1 MFFTYLDDT
10 PVGKLLIAGDENGL
24 RHVSFEKSHYSAP
37 ITSPGDDWERN
48 ARPFREPIRQLKAY
62 FSGKLRAFDLPL
74 AAEGTEFQRRVWKAL
89 CTVPYGVTASY
100 GEVAKSV
107 GNPAASRA
115 VGLANGRNP
124 IAIIVPCHRII
135 GSSGKLVGYGGG
147 LHHKQTLLR
156 LEGVASCT
164 SAISVIGIG
173 PARAATA

>member
-37 ITSPGDDWERN
+37 TTKPGNDWQRCDQ
-48 ARPFREPIRQLKAY
+48 PFTETLQQLKAY
-62 FSGKLRAFDLPL
+62 FSGKLRAFDLPM

-89 CTVPYGVTASY
+89 CAVPYGVTASY

-124 IAIIVPCHRII
+124 IAIIIPCHRII
-135 GSSGKLVGYGGG
+135 GRSGKLVGYGGG

-156 LEGVASCT
+156 LEGVA
-164 SAISVIGIG
+164 
-173 PARAATA
+173 

>member
-1 MFFTYLDDT
+1 MQEPEVMFFTHLEGT

-24 RHVSFEKSHYSAP
+24 RHVSFEESHFSAP
-37 ITSPGDDWERN
+37 VTTPRDDWELN
-48 ARPFREPIRQLKAY
+48 EKPLKDAVRQLKAY
-62 FSGKLRAFDLPL
+62 FSGKLRVFDVPL

-89 CTVPYGVTASY
+89 SKVPYGVTTSY
-100 GEVAKSV
+100 GEIAKSV

-147 LHHKQTLLR
+147 LHHKQTLLK
-156 LEGVASCT
+156 LEGVA
-164 SAISVIGIG
+164 
-173 PARAATA
+173 PEQF

>member
-24 RHVSFEKSHYSAP
+24 RHVAFEKSHYSAP
-37 ITSPGDDWERN
+37 ITSPGDDWERCDK
-48 ARPFREPIRQLKAY
+48 PFREPVRQLKAY
-62 FSGKLRAFDLPL
+62 FSGKLRAFELPL
-74 AAEGTEFQRRVWKAL
+74 AAEGTEFQRRVWNAL
-89 CTVPYGVTASY
+89 CTVPYGVTTSY

-135 GSSGKLVGYGGG
+135 GRSGKLVGYGGG

-156 LEGVASCT
+156 LEG
-164 SAISVIGIG
+164 
-173 PARAATA
+173 AA